1 MELRIIRQLI
11 EEVLVVCKNDDT
23 GVTFDLLE
31 PAVRAGQEIGM
42 TEADMEKILNEA

>member
-31 PAVRAGQEIGM
+31 PAIRAAQEIGM
-42 TEADMEKILNEA
+42 TQADVEKMLDEA